1 MRRSLSGP
9 PHGFG
14 IGNPRKYVDVD
25 SQLYSNDISQKTSR
39 ALRLPKFF
47 IFFKKTTS
55 VAGTF
60 KKDQVQKFCSSQK
73 LEYPQVENFESKKVG
88 NFPKNPEIFQSKIN
102 ENRFSRFS
110 RFSIHIDFPLKI
122 FRILTDLF
130 ALENFNLRML

>member
-1 MRRSLSGP
+1 MLTRVNILPSEASFRTGRVAKRCASLTGLVIGP

-25 SQLYSNDISQKTSR
+25 PQLYPKEISQKKSR
-39 ALRLPKFF
+39 ASRLPKIF

-73 LEYPQVENFESKKVG
+73 LEHPQVENFESKKVG
-88 NFPKNPEIFQSKIN
+88 NFPKNPEIFSKQN
-102 ENRFSRFS
+102 Q
-110 RFSIHIDFPLKI
+110 
-122 FRILTDLF
+122 
-130 ALENFNLRML
+130 